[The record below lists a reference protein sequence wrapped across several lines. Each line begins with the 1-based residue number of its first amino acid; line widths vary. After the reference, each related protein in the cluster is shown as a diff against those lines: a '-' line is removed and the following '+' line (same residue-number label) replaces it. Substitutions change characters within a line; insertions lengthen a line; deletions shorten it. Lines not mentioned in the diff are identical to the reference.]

1 MKNIKG
7 KYRKSAALIMLCCL
21 CAFCFFGCK
30 KKEEN
35 KASEPFTVKIGVVHD
50 FTGEGKEEAE
60 QIYQA
65 VCLAAEEIN
74 AAGGVLTEQYMLEVI
89 KKDDKGDSMSAVAA
103 YYELVQEGAC
113 VVIGVSTDEGMAELV
128 NVSGRENVPV
138 ITVTVTSDE
147 VVSGADFCFQA
158 CFSDKYM
165 TQAMAAYAKD
175 RLGVSRAAVIY
186 DVRADESGA
195 ENGGSS
201 KDILLYEDFVASAL
215 AQGIQVVYA
224 AAAGLTEGD
233 ELEQQFLRI
242 QETGAEAVFVPP
254 LSLLEAWGSEGLKE
268 LFEAAE
274 KAGYTGSFLGTP
286 EYEGVWDTCGYQ
298 VYIPVNMAYDSTD
311 SKIGEFVEY
320 FCGKS
325 GYEPEQLKDGVRPAY
340 EAVYYLRDAI
350 EAGYLAAPVSVAL
363 KLPFLTGSTPLGDYG
378 IGAYGNVGKAVE
390 FYYVRDGKREYSGI
404 IFE

>member
-7 KYRKSAALIMLCCL
+7 KYRKSVAFFLLCCL
-21 CAFCFFGCK
+21 WAFCLFGCK

-35 KASEPFTVKIGVVHD
+35 APEEPFTVKIGVVHD
-50 FTGEGKEEAE
+50 FTGEGKAQAE

-89 KKDDKGDSMSAVAA
+89 KKDDKGDPMSAVAA

-138 ITVTVTSDE
+138 ITVTVTADA

-165 TQAMAAYAKD
+165 TQAMAAFAREKLEAD
-175 RLGVSRAAVIY
+175 RVAVLY
-186 DVRADESGA
+186 DVPADERTAANNELSR
-195 ENGGSS
+195 
-201 KDILLYEDFVASAL
+201 DIVLYEDFVASAL
-215 AQGIQVVYA
+215 AEGLQVVYA
-224 AAAGLTEGD
+224 AEAQLTD
-233 ELEQQFLRI
+233 ETALEEQFLKI
-242 QETGAEAVFVPP
+242 QKAGAQAVFVPAE
-254 LSLLEAWGSEGLKE
+254 SIRTGQGKESVEGI
-268 LFEAAE
+268 FAAAK
-274 KAGYTGSFLGTP
+274 KAGYTGIFLGTP
-286 EYEGVWDTCGYQ
+286 EYEGIGDTRGYE

-311 SKIGEFVEY
+311 LKIGDFVAY
-320 FCGKS
+320 FCGRS

-350 EAGYLAAPVSVAL
+350 EEGYLATPVSVAM
-363 KLPFLTGSTPLGDYG
+363 KLPFLAGSTPLGDYE
-378 IGAYGNVGKAVE
+378 IGAYGNTGKAVE
-390 FYYVRDGKREYSGI
+390 FYRLIDGEREYSGM